1 MLEILKILKPAFE
14 GIGKKDEEIDDL
26 IDSISFEL
34 ETERR
39 TLESYSIFNDQ
50 NYTMADK
57 ALAQILYSMMANLN

>member
-34 ETERR
+34 ETERQ
-39 TLESYSIFNDQ
+39 TLESYNIFNDQ
-50 NYTMADK
+50 NYTIADK
-57 ALAQILYSMMANLN
+57 ALAQKLYSMMANLN